1 MADKMIIL
9 LSQIPFFPH
18 FFNRECLRSF
28 FFPHHWTE
36 RKEKGT
42 ESQKRMQWLL
52 YLKKMISFMRF
63 MCEKNIFPPNTF
75 PI

>member
-1 MADKMIIL
+1 MKFFIISL
-9 LSQIPFFPH
+9 ENALFFYICPL
-18 FFNRECLRSF
+18 FSYQ
-28 FFPHHWTE
+28 

>member
-1 MADKMIIL
+1 MKFFIIFL
-9 LSQIPFFPH
+9 ENALFFYICPL
-18 FFNRECLRSF
+18 FSCQ
-28 FFPHHWTE
+28 

>member
-9 LSQIPFFPH
+9 LSQIPFFPS
-18 FFNRECLRSF
+18 NCGGKRKNASIPYKRNA
-28 FFPHHWTE
+28 E